1 MPIPSL
7 VCEATP
13 RSPEISFDYERHRL
27 SIRGK
32 SYPEDSVAFYVP
44 VLNSLKSY
52 LQALEATPVV
62 VDIQLLYFNSSSAKA
77 IMNLLLMLE
86 DAAERKNPVTVN
98 WHYAEDDE
106 TMQEYG
112 EEFAEDLS
120 QVTFKL
126 VPVAS

>member
-1 MPIPSL
+1 MSIPSL
-7 VCEATP
+7 ACEATP
-13 RSPEISFDYERHRL
+13 RSPEISFDYERHHL

-52 LQALEATPVV
+52 LQALQGTAVI

-86 DAAERKNPVTVN
+86 EAAERANPVTVN

-120 QVTFKL
+120 QVSFKL

>member
-1 MPIPSL
+1 MSIPSL
-7 VCEATP
+7 VCEATA
-13 RSPEISFDYERHRL
+13 RSPEISFDYENHRL

-44 VLNSLKSY
+44 VLNSLKGY
-52 LQALEATPVV
+52 LQEIEGTAVT

-86 DAAERKNPVTVN
+86 GAAERGNDVTVN
-98 WHYAEDDE
+98 WHYTEDDE

-120 QVTFKL
+120 QVDFKL
-126 VPVAS
+126 VAVST